1 MDTEC
6 TLQTS
11 LDRDR
16 LCLTFLGSWTIHAP
30 QCPVPDIHAL
40 YSSSVT
46 TLCFDTDA
54 LTQWDSRLF
63 IELSRIIDL
72 AASLSLTVDDQ
83 GLPPGVR
90 KLLQLT
96 RKNKDRNSEREK
108 NASSG
113 ILADIGNQAIRFFRK
128 SQEMLVFT
136 GEILL
141 AYSRLLLGRARFLRG
156 DLLYF
161 FCDCGPRA
169 LPIVTLISFLVGVIL
184 AFVGAVQLKMFGA
197 DIYIADLVGLGM
209 TREMGAMMAAIILAG
224 RTGAAFAAQ
233 LGTMQVNEEIDALKT
248 MGINPMDFLVIP
260 RMTALILMMPLLAL
274 WADFIGILGGFFI
287 GCLTL
292 DISPTLYYEQTVKAI
307 TLNHFSVG
315 LIKAVVFGYLVAF
328 CGCLKGMHC
337 GRSASSV
344 GRATT
349 SAVVTAIV
357 FIVMADAS
365 FTFLFNIIGV

>member
-1 MDTEC
+1 
-6 TLQTS
+6 
-11 LDRDR
+11 
-16 LCLTFLGSWTIHAP
+16 
-30 QCPVPDIHAL
+30 
-40 YSSSVT
+40 VT
-46 TLCFDTDA
+46 TLCFNTDN
-54 LTQWDSRLF
+54 LNEWDSRLL

-72 AASLSLTVDDQ
+72 AESQAITVDNQ

-90 KLLQLT
+90 NLLQLT
-96 RKNKDRNSEREK
+96 KQNKDKPSAAEK
-108 NASSG
+108 TTTPG
-113 ILADIGNQAIRFFRK
+113 FLADLGNHTLGFLRE
-128 SQEMLVFT
+128 SQEMVIFT
-136 GEILL
+136 GEIIL
-141 AYSRLLLGRARFLRG
+141 AYSRFFLGRARFLKE
-156 DLLYF
+156 DFFYFLY
-161 FCDCGPRA
+161 DCGPQS

-248 MGINPMDFLVIP
+248 MGISPMDFLVIP
-260 RMTALILMMPLLAL
+260 RMTALIMMMPLLAL

-292 DISPTLYYEQTVKAI
+292 DISASLYYEQTIKAI

-315 LIKAVVFGYLVAF
+315 LIKAAVFGYLVAF
-328 CGCLKGMHC
+328 CGCLKGIQC

-344 GRATT
+344 GKATT

-357 FIVMADAS
+357 FIVMADAA